1 MPLVPPPPV
10 SVPAPAPSPI
20 LAGLLGSPGPGVRPV
35 RVRGSVS
42 RHLLVL
48 VFAGK
53 WNELFQINIRMYNF
67 TGLIIVFI
75 NTD

>member
-20 LAGLLGSPGPGVRPV
+20 LTGLLGSPGPGVGTV

-42 RHLLVL
+42 RHLLAL

-53 WNELFQINIRMYNF
+53 WNEFF
-67 TGLIIVFI
+67 K
-75 NTD
+75 

>member
-1 MPLVPPPPV
+1 MPLVPPSPV

-20 LAGLLGSPGPGVRPV
+20 LAGLLGPPGPGVRPV

-42 RHLLVL
+42 RHPLVL

-53 WNELFQINIRMYNF
+53 WNELFQINIRIYNF